1 MPQVKLLDVTKRYG
15 KVTAVD
21 RLSLIIEDQEMVS
34 LLGPSGCGKT
44 TTLRCIAGFVVPDTG
59 HIFIGDQDVTNV
71 PPERRDIGFVFQN
84 FALWPHMTVYENL
97 AFGLR
102 LRKLPK
108 HEIKE
113 RVHDA
118 LALVRMTGLEDRFPR
133 QLSGGQQQRVA
144 LARALVLRPRV
155 LLLDEPLSNLDA
167 KLREEMRFE
176 IRELQRQLQITAVY
190 VTHDQAEA
198 LVLSDR
204 IAVLNHGRIEQI
216 GTPQEI
222 YQRPASQFVASF
234 VGLCSFMEA
243 HVVESS
249 AERVLMCTKDGLV
262 IEAMSKELSP
272 GQEVT
277 IALRPESIEV
287 SWTKPE
293 DNQNIF
299 QAQLLRF
306 AYLGEYLDCWLKVGD
321 WDVRVHLAA
330 SRVQKLDQQL
340 WVRLHPEK
348 IIVIPAEGVL

>member
-21 RLSLIIEDQEMVS
+21 HLSLAIEDQEMVTF
-34 LLGPSGCGKT
+34 LGPSGCGKT
-44 TTLRCIAGFVVPDTG
+44 TTLRCIAGFVVPDAG
-59 HIFIGDQDVTNV
+59 HIFIGDQDVTHV

-84 FALWPHMTVYENL
+84 FALWPHMTVYQNL

-102 LRKLPK
+102 LRRLRRD
-108 HEIKE
+108 EIKA
-113 RVHDA
+113 RVHET

-144 LARALVLRPRV
+144 LARALVLHPRV

-176 IRELQRQLQITAVY
+176 IRELQRKLKITAVY

-204 IAVLNHGRIEQI
+204 IAILNRGQIEQI

-222 YQRPASQFVASF
+222 YQRPRSQFVASF

-243 HVVESS
+243 RVEETS
-249 AERVLMCTKDGLV
+249 AERVLVRTEDGLA
-262 IEAMSKELSP
+262 IEAIAEGLSQ
-272 GQEVT
+272 GQAVT
-277 IALRPESIEV
+277 LALRPEFVEV
-287 SWTKPE
+287 LWTKPA
-293 DNQNIF
+293 QNKNVF
-299 QAQLLRF
+299 PAQLTRF
-306 AYLGEYLDCWLKVGD
+306 AYLGENLDCWLKVGK
-321 WDVRVHLAA
+321 WDVRVHLPAPRIQTLN
-330 SRVQKLDQQL
+330 SQL
-340 WVRLHPEK
+340 WVQLNPER
-348 IIVIPAEGVL
+348 IIVIPH